1 MKTLKAMVLPAV
13 VAGAALLSCTLGP
26 IAAGGTD
33 TETGGRSMVAGV
45 ITALDGRPASC
56 TQVKLVPRG
65 FNAFTMGKV
74 GDSLI
79 DTTDAQGNY
88 VFKKVVPGYYSV
100 QAVHLSKRTRL
111 LITGRM
117 IAGDTTIVP
126 SGTLQKPGAITLV
139 VPQAISGD
147 SGYAYLPGT
156 DIVALHAPGRDEVE
170 LDSIPAGTIPEIR
183 FNDNGDSTVVI
194 KLNVKVLPA
203 TMITIANPY
212 WTSAQQIGL
221 NTSASGANV
230 QGDVYRFPVLV
241 RLNTANFDFS
251 RAKAGG
257 ADLRFTKPDNSF
269 LYYEIAHWDAKGGQA
284 EVWVNVDTVHGNDSA
299 QSITM
304 YWGNANA
311 VDASN
316 GTAVFD
322 TGNGFQGVWHLNE
335 GGNDP
340 AHDATGNRYD
350 GNAYNM
356 STASSVAGIAG
367 NARAFDGISSY
378 ITMPNT
384 ANGKLNFPEDGYYT
398 VSAWVLADTLDNFS
412 HLIVS
417 KGYEQYYLR
426 ITSWTT
432 LSPQWE
438 FVEFNESTK
447 WQTSTSPAASKQW
460 TLVTGVR
467 QGSRQFLYCNG
478 ELVDSS
484 IAIWQNAVSRNTSN
498 DLSIGKFLQQVTVPL
513 SEGYCFFKGSID
525 EVRILSTAQS
535 GDWIRLNYMNQR
547 NDDRLVQFK

>member
-1 MKTLKAMVLPAV
+1 M
-13 VAGAALLSCTLGP
+13 
-26 IAAGGTD
+26 
-33 TETGGRSMVAGV
+33 
-45 ITALDGRPASC
+45 
-56 TQVKLVPRG
+56 
-65 FNAFTMGKV
+65 
-74 GDSLI
+74 
-79 DTTDAQGNY
+79 
-88 VFKKVVPGYYSV
+88 
-100 QAVHLSKRTRL
+100 
-111 LITGRM
+111 
-117 IAGDTTIVP
+117 
-126 SGTLQKPGAITLV
+126 
-139 VPQAISGD
+139 
-147 SGYAYLPGT
+147 
-156 DIVALHAPGRDEVE
+156 
-170 LDSIPAGTIPEIR
+170 
-183 FNDNGDSTVVI
+183 
-194 KLNVKVLPA
+194 
-203 TMITIANPY
+203 
-212 WTSAQQIGL
+212 
-221 NTSASGANV
+221 
-230 QGDVYRFPVLV
+230 
-241 RLNTANFDFS
+241 
-251 RAKAGG
+251 
-257 ADLRFTKPDNSF
+257 
-269 LYYEIAHWDAKGGQA
+269 GGQA

-316 GTAVFD
+316 GAAVFD
-322 TGNGFQGVWHLNE
+322 TGNGFQGVWHLDE

-356 STASSVAGIAG
+356 SAASSAAGIAG
-367 NARAFDGISSY
+367 NARAFDGVSSY